1 MTGATI
7 MYAVAAVLG
16 GIGAT
21 LLLQLR
27 RPRSEQGRYARLI
40 AGTMF
45 TTGGIILAGFATA
58 LHGWSMGS

>member
-27 RPRSEQGRYARLI
+27 TPRSEQGRYARLI

-45 TTGGIILAGFATA
+45 ATGGIILAGFATA
-58 LHGWSMGS
+58 LRRWSMGS

>member
-7 MYAVAAVLG
+7 MYGVAALLT

-27 RPRSEQGRYARLI
+27 RPQSDEGRYARLI

-45 TTGGIILAGFATA
+45 ATGGIILAGFATA
-58 LHGWSMGS
+58 MRSWASSG

>member
-7 MYAVAAVLG
+7 MYAVAAILT

-27 RPRSEQGRYARLI
+27 TTRSEQGRY
-40 AGTMF
+40 GV
-45 TTGGIILAGFATA
+45 
-58 LHGWSMGS
+58 

>member
-1 MTGATI
+1 MTSAFI

-27 RPRSEQGRYARLI
+27 RPRSDQGRYARLI

-45 TTGGIILAGFATA
+45 AMGGIILSGFATA
-58 LHGWSMGS
+58 LRSWASSG

>member
-1 MTGATI
+1 MTSAFI

-16 GIGAT
+16 GIGAV

-27 RPRSEQGRYARLI
+27 YPRSDQGRYARLI

-45 TTGGIILAGFATA
+45 AMGGIILAGFATA
-58 LHGWSMGS
+58 LRSWASSG

>member
-7 MYAVAAVLG
+7 MYGVAALLT

-21 LLLQLR
+21 LLLQFR
-27 RPRSEQGRYARLI
+27 RPQSDEGRYARLI

-45 TTGGIILAGFATA
+45 ATGGIILAGFATA
-58 LHGWSMGS
+58 LRSWASSG

>member
-1 MTGATI
+1 MTSAFI
-7 MYAVAAVLG
+7 MYAVAAALG

-27 RPRSEQGRYARLI
+27 RPRSDQGRYARLI

-45 TTGGIILAGFATA
+45 AMGGIILAGFATA
-58 LHGWSMGS
+58 LRSWASSG

>member
-7 MYAVAAVLG
+7 MYGVAALLT

-27 RPRSEQGRYARLI
+27 GPQSDEGRYARLI

-58 LHGWSMGS
+58 LRSWASSG

>member
-1 MTGATI
+1 

-16 GIGAT
+16 GIGAV

-27 RPRSEQGRYARLI
+27 YPRSDQGRYARLI

-45 TTGGIILAGFATA
+45 AMGGIILAGFASA
-58 LHGWSMGS
+58 LRQWSIGA

>member
-7 MYAVAAVLG
+7 MYAVAAILG
-16 GIGAT
+16 AIGAT

-27 RPRSEQGRYARLI
+27 TTRSDQGRYARLI

-45 TTGGIILAGFATA
+45 ATGGIILAGFATA
-58 LHGWSMGS
+58 LRSWASSG

>member
-7 MYAVAAVLG
+7 MYGVAALLT

-27 RPRSEQGRYARLI
+27 RPQSDEGRYARLI

-45 TTGGIILAGFATA
+45 ATGGIILAGLATA
-58 LHGWSMGS
+58 LRSWASSG

>member
-7 MYAVAAVLG
+7 MYGVAALLT

-27 RPRSEQGRYARLI
+27 APRSDEGRYARLI

-45 TTGGIILAGFATA
+45 ATGGTILAGFATA
-58 LHGWSMGS
+58 LRSWASSG

>member
-1 MTGATI
+1 MTSAFI
-7 MYAVAAVLG
+7 MYAVAAGLG

-45 TTGGIILAGFATA
+45 ATSGIILSGFATA
-58 LHGWSMGS
+58 LRSWASSG

>member
-1 MTGATI
+1 MTGAAI
-7 MYAVAAVLG
+7 MYAVAAILT

-27 RPRSEQGRYARLI
+27 PPRSDQGRYARLI

-45 TTGGIILAGFATA
+45 AMGGIILAGFASA
-58 LHGWSMGS
+58 LRQWSIGA

>member
-7 MYAVAAVLG
+7 MYSVAALLT

-27 RPRSEQGRYARLI
+27 TPRSEQGRYARLI

-45 TTGGIILAGFATA
+45 AMGGIILAGFATA
-58 LHGWSMGS
+58 LRSWASSG

>member
-1 MTGATI
+1 MTSASV
-7 MYAVAAVLG
+7 MYVVAIVLA

-27 RPRSEQGRYARLI
+27 APRSDQGRYARLI

-45 TTGGIILAGFATA
+45 AMGGIILVGFATA
-58 LHGWSMGS
+58 LRSWQSSG

>member
-1 MTGATI
+1 MTSAFI

-27 RPRSEQGRYARLI
+27 RPRSDQGRYARLI

-45 TTGGIILAGFATA
+45 AMGGIILAGFATA
-58 LHGWSMGS
+58 LRQWSAGA

>member
-1 MTGATI
+1 MTSAFI

-16 GIGAT
+16 GIGAV

-27 RPRSEQGRYARLI
+27 YPRSDQGRYARLI

-45 TTGGIILAGFATA
+45 AMGGIILAGFASA
-58 LHGWSMGS
+58 LRQWSIGA